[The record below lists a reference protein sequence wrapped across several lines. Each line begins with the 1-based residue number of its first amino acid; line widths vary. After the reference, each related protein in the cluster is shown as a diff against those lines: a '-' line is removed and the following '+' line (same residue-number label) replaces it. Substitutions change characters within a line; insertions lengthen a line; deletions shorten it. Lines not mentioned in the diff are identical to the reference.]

1 MASPIEVM
9 DSSSSDAATSG
20 DSGFTVVANPKKRP
34 RGDSEPGS
42 LRSERLGEAT
52 VTIRPVLSKQSV
64 AKLNGLAV
72 AKEINRIAGGTVAKV
87 QKRSNFIIVTAHN
100 TKQAR
105 SMTNETKFC
114 GIEVAITMGRP
125 VGSPKSWELHELEDK
140 EILKA
145 LSTQG
150 ITAAKRILKKVGVVN
165 CKKTTAI
172 QVTFKNKMP
181 ETINFGYENY
191 HCLTKMSEL
200 TIFTKSDIKTVPLFT
215 LQWPAQRCVHGLPQ
229 VQRCTK
235 STRNQE

>member
-20 DSGFTVVANPKKRP
+20 DSGFTVVVNPKKRP

-42 LRSERLGEAT
+42 LKSERPGEAT

-125 VGSPKSWELHELEDK
+125 VGSPKGVLH
-140 EILKA
+140 
-145 LSTQG
+145 
-150 ITAAKRILKKVGVVN
+150 
-165 CKKTTAI
+165 
-172 QVTFKNKMP
+172 
-181 ETINFGYENY
+181 
-191 HCLTKMSEL
+191 
-200 TIFTKSDIKTVPLFT
+200 
-215 LQWPAQRCVHGLPQ
+215 HGNSP
-229 VQRCTK
+229 
-235 STRNQE
+235 